1 MIDIAE
7 RSRVALEPTEE
18 EIRQQDLKSNAKAA
32 GDLLPKGQSILDIGC
47 GDGKFTRS
55 LTDLFATVT
64 GVDVKEKSISKAK
77 AAAAAE
83 GSRAEF
89 MVADG
94 KALPFDDASM
104 DAVVI
109 SNSLHHI
116 PEPHKGL
123 AEAARVLKPGGILYV
138 MEPIASGHYHE
149 ATKVVNDETI
159 VRREAYEA
167 VLELASH
174 GFSEVSESMYRQQRI
189 FDSFEQWREH
199 QIDRDEKRKEKFD
212 ADPEGVRDRF
222 MTRAHKQDGKL
233 VFDQVFRVN
242 MLRKNA

>member
-1 MIDIAE
+1 MTLNVKE

-18 EIRQQDLKSNAKAA
+18 EIRKQDLKSNAQAA
-32 GDLLPKGQSILDIGC
+32 ADLLPRGEAILDVGC

-55 LTDLFATVT
+55 LTSLYGQVT
-64 GVDVKEKSISKAK
+64 GVDVKDKSIARAK
-77 AAAAAE
+77 AASESE
-83 GSRAEF
+83 GSAAQF

-116 PEPHKGL
+116 PDPRKGL
-123 AEAARVLKPGGILYV
+123 AESARVLKPGGILYV

-167 VLELASH
+167 VLELAGK
-174 GFSEVSESMYRQQRI
+174 GFKETGESMYKQQR
-189 FDSFEQWREH
+189 SFANFEEWRDD

-212 ADPEGVRDRF
+212 SDPDGVRQRF
-222 MTRAHKQDGKL
+222 MTRAIKQDGKL
-233 VFDQVFRVN
+233 AFDQVFRVN
-242 MLRKNA
+242 MLRKD